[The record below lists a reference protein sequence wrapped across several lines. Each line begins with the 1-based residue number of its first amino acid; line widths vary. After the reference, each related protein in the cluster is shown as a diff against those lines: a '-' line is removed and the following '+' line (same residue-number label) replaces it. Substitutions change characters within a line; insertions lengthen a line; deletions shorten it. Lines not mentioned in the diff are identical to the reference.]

1 MYAVQASVDMDLS
14 MDIHVKSVD
23 NIDIDIDVKFHIH
36 DHGNPAYVWII
47 CSESYVTC
55 RLVTNDCVR
64 LFNVKDVIEDE
75 DEESDGVD
83 KEEAVKALKDTNKLE
98 ERGAAMRGNQ
108 QTTNADMTLR
118 VSSHTVDV
126 KNNVEKGQSHSH
138 TFTVVLN

>member
-1 MYAVQASVDMDLS
+1 M
-14 MDIHVKSVD
+14 
-23 NIDIDIDVKFHIH
+23 
-36 DHGNPAYVWII
+36 
-47 CSESYVTC
+47 
-55 RLVTNDCVR
+55 
-64 LFNVKDVIEDE
+64 KDVIEDE

-83 KEEAVKALKDTNKLE
+83 KEEAAVKALKDTNKLE

-126 KNNVEKGQSHSH
+126 KNNVEKGQSYSH